1 MGRRAKGEAQKPSE
15 RRVNAIIGVG
25 SSAGG
30 LEACSQLL
38 AHLPVDQGL
47 AVIIIQHQ
55 EPGRSGL
62 LAQVLGRATGLPV
75 VEAHDQIALEPDR
88 VYVMPPGVTMQLANF
103 RLVME
108 PAPRRGGSRPIDSF
122 FCSLAEELQQ
132 RSVGVVLSGTGSDG
146 TNGLEAIKSVG
157 GITFAQDEVTARWA
171 EMPSSALAA
180 GAVDI
185 CLAPAEIGRELGRL
199 AAHPFLDAGDDDG
212 RSSFEPEPL
221 ARLLAHVRKHTG
233 VDFTRYKPTT
243 ISRRIRRRMM
253 MMRTETLA
261 QYFDAL
267 RTSPAEV
274 ETLYQDLLISVTGLF
289 RDPEVYDFL
298 CSSVLPELLLHRE
311 PGHSLRIWVPGCSRG
326 DEVYSMAICVLEVLG
341 EAGVLETPVQLFG
354 TDINERAVERAR
366 SGMFPEAIADV
377 LSEERLK
384 KYFNPVE
391 GGYQIRKQL
400 RDLCTFARHDLTSD
414 PPFSRLDLISCRNV
428 LIYLGAPWQER
439 ILRVFHY
446 ALKPHGVLLLGTSE
460 ALGRVVELYSELD
473 KRLRFYAK
481 RPAVTALEPE
491 LALSPFVERP
501 PPSMPL
507 HLPATGGG
515 GELQREADRL
525 TLARYA
531 PAGVIVNELL
541 DVVQFRGRTGQYL
554 EPPPGNVTHN
564 LLNLAREG
572 LLADL
577 RSAVHEA
584 LLADRPVRRSGI
596 RVKTNGSYAEIELE
610 VVPLRCAGFR
620 EKHLLVLFEPA
631 SSMIPQPVSL
641 PPGGPEGELQRL
653 QMELSAT
660 RDYLVSLTQQ
670 HDAANEDLK
679 AAYEEIQSANEEL
692 QSTNEELETAKEELQ
707 STNEELTTLNEELC
721 DRNLELIRANND
733 LNNLLS
739 SVNIP
744 VMILGAD
751 LSIRRFTS
759 VAEKFLNVIPSDVG
773 RGLGDL
779 RTSTEIPDLEERI
792 QEVIDTLLPQEV
804 EVQDRAGRWYSLRI
818 RPYRTAEN
826 RIDGALVAFVD
837 VDPLKRG
844 LEAARE
850 SSLLANAVLDTL
862 GQPLL
867 VLSPELRVQ
876 QANRSFHRMFATSR
890 DEVEGRSLA
899 EVAHGELNLPEV
911 RALLREALDGG
922 EEQTG
927 AIQVNKR
934 KLRAS
939 ARTVKPSADASPVI
953 VLTLEERAR

>member
-1 MGRRAKGEAQKPSE
+1 MGRKVRGGSADLPAH
-15 RRVNAIIGVG
+15 RVNAVIGVG

-38 AHLPVDQGL
+38 ANLPLDGGL
-47 AVIIIQHQ
+47 AIIIIQHQ

-62 LAQVLGRATGLPV
+62 LAQVLARATGLPV

-88 VYVMPPGVTMQLANF
+88 VYIMPPGVTMQLANL
-103 RLVME
+103 RLVLE
-108 PAPRRGGSRPIDSF
+108 PVQKRGASRPIDAF

-132 RSVGVVLSGTGSDG
+132 RAVGVVLSGTGSDG

-180 GAVDI
+180 GAVDV
-185 CLAPAEIGRELGRL
+185 CLPPAEIGRELGRL
-199 AAHPFLDAGDDDG
+199 AGHPLLDTDEDS
-212 RSSFEPEPL
+212 RSSFDPEPL

-253 MMRTETLA
+253 MRRTDTLS
-261 QYFDAL
+261 QYYDAL

-289 RDPEVYDFL
+289 RDPEVYDYL
-298 CSSVLPELLLHRE
+298 STSVLPELLLQRE
-311 PGHSLRIWVPGCSRG
+311 PGQALRIWVPGCSRG
-326 DEVYSMAICVLEVLG
+326 DEVYSLAICVLEVLG

-354 TDINERAVERAR
+354 TDINERAVDRAR
-366 SGMFPEAIADV
+366 SGTFPEAIAEV

-384 KYFNPVE
+384 RYFSPVE

-446 ALKPHGVLLLGTSE
+446 ALKPHGVLLLGPSE
-460 ALGRVVELYSELD
+460 ALGRVVDLYSEHD

-481 RPAVTALEPE
+481 RPTITALEPE
-491 LALSPFVERP
+491 FAVSPFVERP
-501 PPSMPL
+501 PPSIPL
-507 HLPATGGG
+507 ILPSTGGG

-531 PAGVIVNELL
+531 PAGVIVNERL

-577 RSAVHEA
+577 RTAVHEA

-610 VVPLRCAGFR
+610 VVPLHCAGFR

-631 SSMIPQPVSL
+631 HSMIPQPLLL
-641 PPGGPEGELQRL
+641 PPGGPEGEVQRL
-653 QMELSAT
+653 QLELSAT

-670 HDAANEDLK
+670 HDSANEDLK

-744 VMILGAD
+744 VMILGPD

-792 QEVIDTLLPQEV
+792 REVIDTLLPQEV
-804 EVQDRAGRWYSLRI
+804 EVQDRAGRWYSVRI

-826 RIDGALVAFVD
+826 HIDGALVAFVD

-844 LEAARE
+844 LEAACE
-850 SSLLANAVLDTL
+850 ASLLANAVLDGL

-867 VLSPELRVQ
+867 VLSPDLRVL
-876 QANRSFHRMFATSR
+876 QANRAFHRMFATSR
-890 DEVEGRSLA
+890 DEVEGRPLVEA
-899 EVAHGELNLPEV
+899 ARGELNLPEV
-911 RALLREALDGG
+911 RALLRAALDGG
-922 EEQTG
+922 EAQTG
-927 AIQVNKR
+927 PIHVNKR

-939 ARTVKPSADASPVI
+939 VRSIPQGV
-953 VLTLEERAR
+953 VLALEERAR